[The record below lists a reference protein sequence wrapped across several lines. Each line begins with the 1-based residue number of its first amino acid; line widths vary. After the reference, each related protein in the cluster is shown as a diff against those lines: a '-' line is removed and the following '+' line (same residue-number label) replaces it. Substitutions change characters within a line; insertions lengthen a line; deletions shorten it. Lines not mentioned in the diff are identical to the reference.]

1 MPATIFWMTISTLQW
16 RHNENDGVSNAGVS
30 IVCSTVCSGADQR
43 KHQSSA
49 PLAFVRGPLVVSPHK
64 RPVTQK
70 TFFFSFDDVIMKTIF
85 LNQDLWFEICEISCD
100 NHSMVSCKLIFNVGL
115 HNRPSNGLSTSHY
128 LNQRWLNNVRR
139 HKCASLRNDG
149 LVKSLCISSYMH
161 MRKFHFYVVSYNIT

>member
-1 MPATIFWMTISTLQW
+1 MRTMASQMPASRLFARLFVQAQIK
-16 RHNENDGVSNAGVS
+16 EN
-30 IVCSTVCSGADQR
+30 I
-43 KHQSSA
+43 KA
-49 PLAFVRGPLVVSPHK
+49 PHHWPLWGGPLVVSPHK
-64 RPVTQK
+64 RPVTRK

-161 MRKFHFYVVSYNIT
+161 MRKFHFYVVSYKITSRRHRQLQK